1 MGSSEPGL
9 PTSTTTQET
18 LSEKTAEIARKMNM
32 ETWQLV
38 AILVGEL
45 KTLLCR
51 SFNINILFLITEFAL
66 LLVFILKN
74 I

>member
-1 MGSSEPGL
+1 MSSSEPGL
-9 PTSTTTQET
+9 STTTTTQET

-45 KTLLCR
+45 KIH
-51 SFNINILFLITEFAL
+51 SFNINILYLWNEFAL
-66 LLVFILKN
+66 YF
-74 I
+74 